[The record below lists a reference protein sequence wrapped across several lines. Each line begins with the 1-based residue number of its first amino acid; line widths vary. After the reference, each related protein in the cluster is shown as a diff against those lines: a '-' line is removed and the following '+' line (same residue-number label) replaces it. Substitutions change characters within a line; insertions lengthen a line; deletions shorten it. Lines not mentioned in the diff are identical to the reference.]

1 MTSIVE
7 METLWGY
14 RCYSAA
20 ALPAET
26 GVQHSVSDFIAEML
40 LNYLQIFDSF
50 PRSMKKKKQH
60 VDI

>member
-26 GVQHSVSDFIAEML
+26 GAQHSVSHFITERL
-40 LNYLQIFDSF
+40 LSSTRQ
-50 PRSMKKKKQH
+50 RG
-60 VDI
+60 DI